1 MSAVTADVRHRA
13 PLARLTVVEL
23 RKAVDTRAGFWLL
36 LTIALLTALVLV
48 LLVATG
54 SDWSAQDAM
63 ALALAPSSFL
73 LPVVGILLVTSEF
86 SQRTALTTFTLVP
99 SRSRV
104 AAAKFLA
111 ALGLAAVTTVIC
123 VVGAAL
129 AVAVGGGDGS
139 LTGELVGEGFVF
151 SLLNIAM
158 GFGFGILLLNSALA
172 IVLSFMVPIAWSI
185 LVEAVRGLHGVRDW
199 LDTGNTWAHLVDGG
213 DVQWERIAASAAL
226 WILVPVG
233 LGLLRLLRTDVK

>member
-1 MSAVTADVRHRA
+1 VSVVADLRRRP
-13 PLARLTVVEL
+13 PLGRLTVVEL

-36 LTIALLTALVLV
+36 VTIALLTVLVLV
-48 LLVATG
+48 LLTATS
-54 SDWSAQDAM
+54 SDWSAQDAT
-63 ALALAPSSFL
+63 AIALAPSSFL
-73 LPVVGILLVTSEF
+73 LPIVGILLVTSEF
-86 SQRTALTTFTLVP
+86 SQRTALTTFALVP

-104 AAAKFLA
+104 AAAKLLA
-111 ALGLAAVTTVIC
+111 ALGLAALTTVIC
-123 VVGAAL
+123 VTGAAL

-139 LTGELVGEGFVF
+139 MTAGLVGEAFAF
-151 SLLNIAM
+151 SLLNIAE

-172 IVLSFMVPIAWSI
+172 IVLSFMVPIAWTI
-185 LVEAVRGLHGVRDW
+185 LVETVEGLHGVRDW
-199 LDTGNTWAHLVDGG
+199 LDTGSTWGKLVEGG